1 MKILHVTPAYEP
13 AWHLGGVVRSV
24 SQLCRGL
31 ARLGQEVT
39 VFTTDSG
46 RDRKLSLPLNCP
58 VEVGGV
64 KVYYFRTEFSYKFFY
79 SRTLREACH
88 KSLKNFDIVHLTS
101 FWCYPGIPAAAAAR
115 KEGVPYLVSVRGT
128 LRESALK
135 KKAFKKWLYFQA
147 IERKTMRR
155 AAAIHYTTQMEKE
168 LDEYHRFRNP
178 QFIVPNGFE
187 VNEFND
193 LKRCRDARKIWGI
206 NPESKIITF
215 LGRLHHVKALDLLI
229 KSISTY
235 ELKNKELNLLI
246 AGPDDGAEGSLR
258 LLTNNLGLNKRVRFL
273 GEVNHQERNSL
284 FAASDIF
291 ALVST
296 DENFG
301 NAAVEAMLA
310 GVPVLL
316 SEHVGICREV
326 QADGA
331 GIVVPLEV
339 GAIAGAIE
347 QMLAVPE
354 RLLTMG
360 QAAAASARRRY
371 DVNLVARQMATAYE
385 DILTGRRSPGLS
397 WSDR

>member
-1 MKILHVTPAYEP
+1 M
-13 AWHLGGVVRSV
+13 RSV

-31 ARLGQEVT
+31 AQLGIDVT
-39 VFTTDSG
+39 VFSTDSG
-46 RDRKLSLPLNCP
+46 QNCRIP
-58 VEVGGV
+58 VPKNQQVELGGV
-64 KVYYFRTEFSYKFFY
+64 KVYYFKTDFGLRFAY
-79 SRTLREACH
+79 SRALKEACRAR
-88 KSLKNFDIVHLTS
+88 LKDFDILHLTS

-147 IERKTMRR
+147 IERKTVRR

-168 LDEYHRFRNP
+168 LDAYHRFRNP

-246 AGPDDGAEGSLR
+246 AGPDDGAESSLR

-273 GEVNHQERNSL
+273 GEVNHQEINSL

-326 QADGA
+326 QADGR
-331 GIVVPLEV
+331 E
-339 GAIAGAIE
+339 
-347 QMLAVPE
+347 
-354 RLLTMG
+354 
-360 QAAAASARRRY
+360 
-371 DVNLVARQMATAYE
+371 
-385 DILTGRRSPGLS
+385 
-397 WSDR
+397 